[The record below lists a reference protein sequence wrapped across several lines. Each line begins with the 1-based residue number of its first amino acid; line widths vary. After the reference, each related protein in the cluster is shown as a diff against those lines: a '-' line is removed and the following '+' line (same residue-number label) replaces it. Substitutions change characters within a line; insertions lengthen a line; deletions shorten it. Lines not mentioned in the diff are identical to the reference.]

1 ESQKDIVSTNVVDK
15 YAEMDM
21 NQYTMNPPAD
31 IFARFE
37 QVNNTNPVYNEALS
51 TIKEKILTKFR
62 EELDKAKSKQPP
74 DSENIHIRRFESAVK
89 YLSEAMRSALEV
101 ELKYCKDDIVLRIRD
116 NEKKLQNA
124 FSSRDVK

>member
-1 ESQKDIVSTNVVDK
+1 
-15 YAEMDM
+15 
-21 NQYTMNPPAD
+21 
-31 IFARFE
+31 
-37 QVNNTNPVYNEALS
+37 
-51 TIKEKILTKFR
+51 
-62 EELDKAKSKQPP
+62 QPP